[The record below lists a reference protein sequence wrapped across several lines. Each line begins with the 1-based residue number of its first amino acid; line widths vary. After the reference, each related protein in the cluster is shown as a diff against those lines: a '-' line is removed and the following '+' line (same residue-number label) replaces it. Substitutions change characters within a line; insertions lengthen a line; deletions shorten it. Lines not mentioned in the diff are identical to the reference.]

1 MKIRHK
7 LYDIGENFKGKFT
20 KNSRGSKAA
29 LTGITTLVTRG
40 ISISTALLSI
50 PITARYLGAEQFG
63 LWILLSTFISWISI
77 ADLGLTSSLINVLA
91 TAIASDDR
99 KAAKQSVASAFFP
112 MIFLGIILLL
122 MSIQLSFFVHW
133 EEVFNLHTALN
144 LKQDTHWAIAVAMCI
159 FALRL
164 PLSIPR
170 CIYTA
175 YQEGYIYQLWIGL
188 ANLIS
193 LASLLVAQYYQTS
206 LPWLLGIFFGVLM
219 LGDILSGIHIFYFRQ
234 SWLKP
239 NLADSNLS
247 VFKGLLQIGFQFWIA
262 QICAICILQTD
273 LIIVSQLFGVAAVGI
288 YGVVLKLFS
297 TMETVSTSFVS
308 PLWPAYNEAKARGDY
323 KWIIKT
329 FRNSVFLASTWSL
342 LAGGILALLTPWFLT
357 HWLGEN
363 YYSSPELPFYMLLT
377 YALLAIGQ
385 CIAMLINGLGRLKL
399 QSFIAPLS
407 AISNIFLSFT
417 LGNTIGIGG
426 VTLATSICILIFSII
441 LLGFDALVGIREY
454 KLSLVNPK

>member
-1 MKIRHK
+1 MKIWHK
-7 LYDIGENFKGKFT
+7 LYNIGENFKGKLT
-20 KNSRGSKAA
+20 QNSRGSKAA
-29 LTGITTLVTRG
+29 LTGVTTLVTKG
-40 ISISTALLSI
+40 ISIGTALLSI

-63 LWILLSTFISWISI
+63 LWILLSAFIGWISI

-91 TAIASDDR
+91 TAIANGDR

-112 MIFLGIILLL
+112 MVFIGILLL
-122 MSIQLSFFVHW
+122 FLSLQLSFFVHW
-133 EEVFNLHTALN
+133 EEVFNLQTTTN
-144 LKQDTHWAIAVAMCI
+144 LKEDTRWAIAVAMWI

-175 YQEGYIYQLWIGL
+175 YQEGYIYQLWMGL
-188 ANLIS
+188 ANLLS
-193 LASLLVAQYYQTS
+193 LASLFIAQYYQTS
-206 LPWLLGIFFGVLM
+206 LPWLLGIFFGVVIF
-219 LGDILSGIHIFYFRQ
+219 GDILAAIHIFYFRK

-239 NLADSNLS
+239 SFADCKLS
-247 VFKGLLQIGFQFWIA
+247 IFKSLLQVGFQFWIA

-273 LIIVSQLFGVAAVGI
+273 LIIVSQLFGVAAVGT

-297 TMETVSTSFVS
+297 TMEMVSTSFVS

-329 FRNSVFLASTWSL
+329 FKNSIFIASIWSL
-342 LAGGILALLTPWFLT
+342 FAGGILAFSTPLFLDY
-357 HWLGEN
+357 WLGGN
-363 YYSSPELPFYMLLT
+363 HYSSPELPFYMLLT
-377 YALLAIGQ
+377 YSLLAIGQ

-399 QSFIAPLS
+399 QSFVAPLS

-417 LGNTIGIGG
+417 LGEKIGIAG
-426 VTLATSICILIFSII
+426 VTLATSICILVFSII
-441 LLGFDALVGIREY
+441 LIGFDALLSIREY
-454 KLSLVNPK
+454 KLSLLNPK